1 MHSVNCEAC
10 GVTVSVPLGTVLCN
24 ACKIQEIEVF
34 RKVRDYVWD
43 HPGCNAKEI
52 AKETG
57 IDERVLLR
65 FIRQGRLKI
74 KNGE

>member
-10 GVTVSVPLGTVLCN
+10 GVAVNLPPETQLCN

-34 RKVRDYVWD
+34 RRVRDYVYD

-52 AKETG
+52 ARGTG
-57 IDERVLLR
+57 INERVLLR
-65 FIRQGRLKI
+65 FIRQGRLKL
-74 KNGE
+74 KSGE